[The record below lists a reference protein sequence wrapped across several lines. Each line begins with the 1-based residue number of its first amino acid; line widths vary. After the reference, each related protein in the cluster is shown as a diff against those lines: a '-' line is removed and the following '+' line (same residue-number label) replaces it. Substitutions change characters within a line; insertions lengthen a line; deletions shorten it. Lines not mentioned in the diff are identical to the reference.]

1 MKLKKLKLNALS
13 EAGLKDNEINAL
25 KGGNCCTCSC
35 YHEGEAGYSSSADNR
50 SANVNIGSGGH
61 STDGCNQYY
70 ECDENNE
77 GWALPNPSEHLRA

>member
-1 MKLKKLKLNALS
+1 M
-13 EAGLKDNEINAL
+13 NAL

-35 YHEGEAGYSSSADNR
+35 YHEGEPGYSSSADNR